1 MPIQLPGTTGYIGMS
16 FYTQWVVLDP
26 LALNGVLSVTAG
38 LHSVVAPIG
47 G

>member
-1 MPIQLPGTTGYIGMS
+1 
-16 FYTQWVVLDP
+16 VLDP

-38 LHSVVAPIG
+38 LRSIVAPLG